1 MPVFNRL
8 RGAPV
13 SFNRSVSS
21 RGGFGRFRHIVWP
34 FAVAETIVWA
44 SFYYSFPALLPEWE
58 RSLGWSRTELSTAFS
73 AALVVSAV
81 LAPSVGHL
89 IDRGLSRFVFT
100 GSAIL
105 GAVMLVLLSQVS
117 ELWQFFAVWIGIGVA
132 MSGALYEACFA
143 IVTRSMGIN
152 SKRAITLITLVAGF
166 AGTVSF
172 PAAHAFVGLI
182 GWRGAVM
189 VFAAAVLVLAAP
201 LLWYGCYHAERHF
214 QDSAEQHDD
223 NPARVRQVLRSP
235 TFWLLAIS
243 FTAIAVE
250 HGGIIT
256 HMLLILE
263 DRGVHQEAAVLA
275 ASMIGPMQVTGRLA
289 MMAAERYVS
298 VVGITV
304 GCFMAMAGAA
314 ICLLFAG
321 GSVGLIASFV
331 ILHGAGYGVTS
342 IVRPVITAEFLG
354 RQGFG
359 VISGMIALPFMFGYA
374 AAPTLAALG
383 WEIGGYDLVIGSAIV
398 LPVFGLLTFLVAKRT
413 STRMEFRDE
422 R

>member
-1 MPVFNRL
+1 MSLNLPE
-8 RGAPV
+8 
-13 SFNRSVSS
+13 S
-21 RGGFGRFRHIVWP
+21 RPDDVGRFRHIIWP

-58 RSLGWSRTELSTAFS
+58 QSLGWSRTELSAAFS
-73 AALVVSAV
+73 TALVVSAL

-100 GSAIL
+100 GSAVL
-105 GAVMLVLLSQVS
+105 GAVMLALLSLVS
-117 ELWQFFAVWIGIGVA
+117 EPWQFFAVWTGIGVA

-143 IVTRSMGIN
+143 IVTRSMGAS

-182 GWRGAVM
+182 GWRGAIL
-189 VFAAAVLVLAAP
+189 VFAAAVLILAAP

-214 QDSAEQHDD
+214 KDSAEHQDD

-243 FTAIAVE
+243 FAAIAVE

-298 VVGITV
+298 IVGITV
-304 GCFMAMAGAA
+304 GCFLAMAGAA
-314 ICLLFAG
+314 TCLLFAG
-321 GSVGLIASFV
+321 GSVGLIAAFV

-342 IVRPVITAEFLG
+342 IVRPVVTAEFLG

-374 AAPTLAALG
+374 AAPTLTALT
-383 WEIGGYDLVIGSAIV
+383 WEVGGYDLVIGLAIAIT
-398 LPVFGLLTFLVAKRT
+398 VFGALGFLAAKRT
-413 STRMEFRDE
+413 STREGL
-422 R
+422 